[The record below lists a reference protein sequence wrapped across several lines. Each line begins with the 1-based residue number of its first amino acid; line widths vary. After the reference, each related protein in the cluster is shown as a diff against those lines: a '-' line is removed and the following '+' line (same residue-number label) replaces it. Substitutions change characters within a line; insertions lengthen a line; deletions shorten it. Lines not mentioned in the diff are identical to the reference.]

1 MQIPP
6 FSTTAVDVDVDVDL
20 DVDVAASKC
29 LNPISFAQA
38 RKCCIIPNST
48 KVLIMWLAGKM
59 RHIPCSHWL
68 TEEARWGGALCDETK
83 TAACDTIRCDK
94 IDKIKLVLII
104 QIFRLNL
111 PFSVNCYVH
120 LSFYFLF

>member
-1 MQIPP
+1 
-6 FSTTAVDVDVDVDL
+6 
-20 DVDVAASKC
+20 
-29 LNPISFAQA
+29 
-38 RKCCIIPNST
+38 
-48 KVLIMWLAGKM
+48 MWLAGKM

-83 TAACDTIRCDK
+83 TAACDTK

-104 QIFRLNL
+104 QIFKLNL
-111 PFSVNCYVH
+111 LFSLNCYVH

>member
-1 MQIPP
+1 MLHH
-6 FSTTAVDVDVDVDL
+6 T
-20 DVDVAASKC
+20 
-29 LNPISFAQA
+29 
-38 RKCCIIPNST
+38 NST

-68 TEEARWGGALCDETK
+68 TDEARWGGALCDETK
-83 TAACDTIRCDK
+83 TAACDTSRCDK

-111 PFSVNCYVH
+111 RCSVNCCVH
-120 LSFYFLF
+120 LSLYFLF

>member
-38 RKCCIIPNST
+38 RKCWIIPNST

-68 TEEARWGGALCDETK
+68 PKEARWGGELCDETK
-83 TAACDTIRCDK
+83 TAACDTK
-94 IDKIKLVLII
+94 IA
-104 QIFRLNL
+104 
-111 PFSVNCYVH
+111 
-120 LSFYFLF
+120 

>member
-29 LNPISFAQA
+29 LNPISFPQA

-68 TEEARWGGALCDETK
+68 TEEARWGGALCDET
-83 TAACDTIRCDK
+83 T
-94 IDKIKLVLII
+94 
-104 QIFRLNL
+104 FRLNL
-111 PFSVNCYVH
+111 LFTSNCYVH